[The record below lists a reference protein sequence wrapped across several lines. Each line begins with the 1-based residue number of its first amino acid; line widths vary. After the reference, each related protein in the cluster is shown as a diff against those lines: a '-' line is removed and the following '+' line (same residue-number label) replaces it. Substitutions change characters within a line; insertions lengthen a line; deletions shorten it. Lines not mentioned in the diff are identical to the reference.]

1 MLKLTINK
9 YIKNNEKLFKF
20 AFIFVIVLPTKNLNF
35 LGGLP
40 FNTFAKF
47 VFLFLITF
55 LIIKSN
61 TLSATHLAILTFL
74 LIFKTF
80 LIFTPTNDW
89 EVCVSDEF
97 TPRQTQFKYDYI
109 ETSCTKSFDNLLSS
123 TTLYSEEVNFKLLN
137 EDFEWMGHNST
148 NLPLGYINHSA
159 YNFYDLR
166 RDWLPFS
173 MLLGKSLDSDT
184 RYLEVSYVGYVKLSF
199 RPSSS
204 TIYLPSSYE
213 KVNSQ
218 IIKIPKNTDSV
229 TINYFYKDQNIK
241 KDSTRPFNVPNVF
254 TENKKSAQLI
264 VSELNFEK
272 NNVENLDIY
281 RLLEYFL
288 IFLIFFVYRETFLK
302 LPRNEM
308 IILSLL
314 FILIFILS
322 QADIENIENLYKKI
336 IGYLVLIS
344 IFWVKK
350 YKRIS
355 IFAVLIILIALNY
368 FLIDEPWNELD
379 FNIKPSGTDILT
391 YENQARLIFE
401 GDGLRGGEDVFWYSP
416 GYRYMLFLVHIF
428 FGDGWGLSWKV
439 ILSITIFI
447 ASTLSRKNILLSI
460 LLIIFLVSDNLRTLY
475 LYGMSETVSLMFLLL
490 SLRYYKHKKLFS
502 FFLSIATLIRPE
514 ILLLSA
520 VLIFLNLKI
529 KEYIYATLILLLPL
543 VHNLFYGESFVI
555 FSTAATYTRNINFDF
570 LHNFGYITF
579 NIFDESIRNIMGF
592 VPTFIAFILVILNI
606 SVSLY
611 KLKHNNHNLKE
622 VFNILFWAL
631 AVLPYLIYDPRL
643 FFPRHVLIGLV
654 ILCIDFS
661 DFKFNFF
668 IKNKQTQAN
677 N

>member
-20 AFIFVIVLPTKNLNF
+20 TFIFVIVFPTKNLNF

-55 LIIKSN
+55 LIVKSD
-61 TLSATHLAILTFL
+61 TLSATHLAIFTFL

-123 TTLYSEEVNFKLLN
+123 ATLYSEEVNFKLLN

-148 NLPLGYINHSA
+148 NFPLGYINHSA

-199 RPSSS
+199 RPSNS
-204 TIYLPSSYE
+204 TIYLPSSYK

-264 VSELNFEK
+264 VNELNFEK
-272 NNVENLDIY
+272 NDVENLDIY

-302 LPRNEM
+302 LSRNEM

-322 QADIENIENLYKKI
+322 QIDIENIENLYKKI
-336 IGYLVLIS
+336 IGYLILIS

-355 IFAVLIILIALNY
+355 IFSVLVILIALNY

-439 ILSITIFI
+439 ILSMTIFI
-447 ASTLSRKNILLSI
+447 ASTLSRKNILLST

-475 LYGMSETVSLMFLLL
+475 LYGMSETVSLMLLLL
-490 SLRYYKHKKLFS
+490 SLRYYKYKKLFS

-514 ILLLSA
+514 IFLLSS

-529 KEYIYATLILLLPL
+529 KEYFYPTLILLLPL
-543 VHNLFYGESFVI
+543 LHNLFYGESFVI

-570 LHNFGYITF
+570 LYNFGYITF

-592 VPTFIAFILVILNI
+592 APTFIAFILVIINI
-606 SVSLY
+606 SISLY
-611 KLKHNNHNLKE
+611 KLKYDNHDFKE

-668 IKNKQTQAN
+668 IKNKQPQASN
-677 N
+677 